1 MNNLNQTLTIKTD
14 YLSPKD
20 VMDDI
25 NNLYRKYLSVNKK
38 SSKSELVYSMRS
50 NKKNTSYNLAIWFN
64 NSCKEEALSTSH
76 ALSQSPESFPFLQY
90 SSKNAGKNQNR

>member
-25 NNLYRKYLSVNKK
+25 DNLYKKYLSVYKR

-50 NKKNTSYNLAIWFN
+50 NKKDVSYNLAIWFN
-64 NSCKEEALSTSH
+64 NSCKEEV
-76 ALSQSPESFPFLQY
+76 ESYKSIL
-90 SSKNAGKNQNR
+90 

>member
-64 NSCKEEALSTSH
+64 NSCKEEIDLYKTI
-76 ALSQSPESFPFLQY
+76 L
-90 SSKNAGKNQNR
+90 